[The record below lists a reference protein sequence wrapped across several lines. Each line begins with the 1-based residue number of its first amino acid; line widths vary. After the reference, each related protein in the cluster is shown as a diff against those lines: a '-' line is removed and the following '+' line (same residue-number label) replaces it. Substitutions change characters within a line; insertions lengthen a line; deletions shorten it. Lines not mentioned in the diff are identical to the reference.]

1 LFQCYFFPKVGSD
14 VRSCYSLKNSFME
27 VSSAN
32 GRKKAFP
39 VNARSQPDRGLCSRK
54 HDARSTHLSDH
65 APVVR
70 QTLSVLNRSGH
81 LRGNFGPGNV
91 LYLQQAVG
99 NHAVQRLLITRQK
112 NVIFKAPDTVAGPLT
127 RAQVHS
133 AIAYY
138 AAKPTRYTREIIME
152 IQMAVG
158 TTPTGRMSAVDVQAV
173 AKRQQD
179 LNVDAEP
186 KLKID
191 GKAGPRTLPSIFKF
205 GLAEDDSISD
215 YTKKAREVW
224 DKKDGKSE
232 EVKAEAIVND
242 LVNKR
247 LEALK
252 IPRVGFQIVS
262 IGTRGAFSPGDW
274 KLKLDPLQFQPGKF
288 HDPRDTTATI
298 YHEARHAE
306 QDFRIGQLLAR
317 QGKLAEEINA
327 KTGLNLKVAEKAV
340 AAKDDM
346 TPMQALI
353 AQGWFDSLH
362 SEAGRERHR
371 RNSDELKSSFK
382 AREAA
387 CEVFKKSPTP
397 ENKIKLEKA
406 KARFSKAVAEHD
418 DMPHEFDPERL
429 EAKVEK
435 LFGKGEEHNDP
446 CR

>member
-1 LFQCYFFPKVGSD
+1 
-14 VRSCYSLKNSFME
+14 
-27 VSSAN
+27 
-32 GRKKAFP
+32 
-39 VNARSQPDRGLCSRK
+39 
-54 HDARSTHLSDH
+54 
-65 APVVR
+65 
-70 QTLSVLNRSGH
+70 
-81 LRGNFGPGNV
+81 
-91 LYLQQAVG
+91 
-99 NHAVQRLLITRQK
+99 
-112 NVIFKAPDTVAGPLT
+112 
-127 RAQVHS
+127 
-133 AIAYY
+133 
-138 AAKPTRYTREIIME
+138 
-152 IQMAVG
+152 
-158 TTPTGRMSAVDVQAV
+158 
-173 AKRQQD
+173 
-179 LNVDAEP
+179 
-186 KLKID
+186 
-191 GKAGPRTLPSIFKF
+191 
-205 GLAEDDSISD
+205 
-215 YTKKAREVW
+215 
-224 DKKDGKSE
+224 
-232 EVKAEAIVND
+232 
-242 LVNKR
+242 
-247 LEALK
+247 
-252 IPRVGFQIVS
+252 
-262 IGTRGAFSPGDW
+262 
-274 KLKLDPLQFQPGKF
+274 LKLDPLQFQPGKF
-288 HDPRDTTATI
+288 HDPRATTATI

-397 ENKIKLEKA
+397 EKIKLEKA

>member
-1 LFQCYFFPKVGSD
+1 
-14 VRSCYSLKNSFME
+14 M
-27 VSSAN
+27 
-32 GRKKAFP
+32 
-39 VNARSQPDRGLCSRK
+39 
-54 HDARSTHLSDH
+54 
-65 APVVR
+65 
-70 QTLSVLNRSGH
+70 
-81 LRGNFGPGNV
+81 
-91 LYLQQAVG
+91 QQVIG
-99 NHAVQRLLITRQK
+99 NHAVQRLLITRQEAAA
-112 NVIFKAPDTVAGPLT
+112 IEAPGTTVPGPLT
-127 RAQVHS
+127 PAQVQG

-138 AAKPTRYTREIIME
+138 IAQPSRYTREIIME
-152 IQMAVG
+152 IQMEIG

-205 GLAEDDSISD
+205 GLSEDDSISD
-215 YTKKAREVW
+215 YTKKAREMW
-224 DKKDGKSE
+224 DNKNGKSE
-232 EVKAEAIVND
+232 EEKAKAIVND

-247 LEALK
+247 LENLK
-252 IPRVGFQIVS
+252 IPPVKVEIISLGS
-262 IGTRGAFSPGDW
+262 RGAFDPADW

-288 HDPRDTTATI
+288 HDLRETTATI

-317 QGKLAEEINA
+317 QGKQAEQITE
-327 KTGLNLKVAEKAV
+327 KTGLNSEVAVKAV
-340 AAKDDM
+340 AAKDAM

-362 SEAGRERHR
+362 GEAGKERKR
-371 RNSDELKSSFK
+371 RNSEELKASFK

-387 CEVFKKSPTP
+387 CDAFKKNPTP
-397 ENKIKLEKA
+397 GNKTKLEKA
-406 KARFSKAVAEHD
+406 KARFSKAIAEHD

-429 EAKVEK
+429 EARVEK
-435 LFGKGEEHNDP
+435 LFGKGEEHDDP